1 MLAFYHQ
8 RFYKK
13 QTNKNRLASPHL
25 LFDNCSLPSWFVWAV
40 ATQRGRCGL
49 SMSVCLSVC
58 LSAAAAS
65 LQCDMG
71 WTSLDLIHLLPCAT
85 SSSTV
90 LTAAH
95 KGVKTQLTKSEDP
108 VGGNA
113 QHWAWCEATRSQHR
127 KVWPQNSPPECVC
140 WAELHCNLSH
150 FKILQKYFK
159 NSNLFFKITIFGGVA
174 ALLFRHN
181 CVKAQMFHV

>member
-25 LFDNCSLPSWFVWAV
+25 LFAQLFPPLLVCVSCGHTKGKVWAEH
-40 ATQRGRCGL
+40 
-49 SMSVCLSVC
+49 VCLSVC